1 MLGRNEEGCEVMGK
15 LRERLSQK
23 CPSCSENVVALRIEG
38 RYVNDRDTRVLV
50 WECPLCQRL
59 WRESRLNKP
68 KFKHH
73 GVERNV

>member
-1 MLGRNEEGCEVMGK
+1 MVAVLGK

-23 CPSCSENVVALRIEG
+23 CPGCNEKVLAKRLEG
-38 RYVNDRDTRVLV
+38 RYVNDRDSRVLI
-50 WECPLCQRL
+50 WECPKCHTL

-73 GVERNV
+73 GVEVNG